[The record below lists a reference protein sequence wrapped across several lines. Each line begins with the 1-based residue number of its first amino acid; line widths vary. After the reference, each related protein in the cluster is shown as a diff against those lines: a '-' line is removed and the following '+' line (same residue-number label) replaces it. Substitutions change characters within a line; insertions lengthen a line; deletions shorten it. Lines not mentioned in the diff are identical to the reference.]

1 MTPMPALIT
10 VFIFIYGIVI
20 GSFLNVCI
28 YRIPQKEDIVR
39 ESSHCMSCG
48 HRLKWYDLVP
58 LFSYLFLKGKCRY
71 CGSKLSKQYPI
82 VEALN
87 GILYVVVFYA
97 TDFSWDSIL
106 YCLMTSA
113 LIVLSVIDYRTYEI
127 PFGINVFI
135 FILACIHMLL
145 DLARWKDYV
154 IGFFAVSAFLYLL
167 YLLSKGR
174 AIGGG
179 DIKLMAAAGMML
191 GWKAIIIAF
200 VMGCILGSVIHSLR
214 MKLTNEDHVLA
225 MGPYL
230 AAGILLAALWGDSL
244 LQMYMRLW

>member
-97 TDFSWDSIL
+97 TDFSWE
-106 YCLMTSA
+106 Y
-113 LIVLSVIDYRTYEI
+113 
-127 PFGINVFI
+127 
-135 FILACIHMLL
+135 FIL
-145 DLARWKDYV
+145 
-154 IGFFAVSAFLYLL
+154 
-167 YLLSKGR
+167 
-174 AIGGG
+174 
-179 DIKLMAAAGMML
+179 
-191 GWKAIIIAF
+191 
-200 VMGCILGSVIHSLR
+200 
-214 MKLTNEDHVLA
+214 
-225 MGPYL
+225 PY
-230 AAGILLAALWGDSL
+230 DFCVN
-244 LQMYMRLW
+244 RT